1 MYRLIVFVVFMLFEF
16 RVASNGQSRYLV
28 YPPGFGN
35 KVQFIVGIGV
45 PASNLPTIQS
55 VTWGYVIKT
64 NYVLPTNITEYGDV
78 RSLRKRSARV
88 SRWDFYQSIADVLNR
103 SGLSGE
109 ECIKRSIC
117 ETSQIKFGTDDI
129 IGELLHIMLLPSST
143 GDTQSDYYRAELVGL
158 NHHISCASVYNQCP
172 VSIVDLISVVRGDF
186 NFGSFPHP
194 M

>member
-1 MYRLIVFVVFMLFEF
+1 MQNKVSSSRRKAVIHYILRNMYRLIVFVVFMLFEF

-35 KVQFIVGIGV
+35 KVQVRWLSHFQKFLLVIDFTYVIINQQFIVGIGV

-103 SGLSGE
+103 YLD
-109 ECIKRSIC
+109 C
-117 ETSQIKFGTDDI
+117 
-129 IGELLHIMLLPSST
+129 
-143 GDTQSDYYRAELVGL
+143 
-158 NHHISCASVYNQCP
+158 
-172 VSIVDLISVVRGDF
+172 
-186 NFGSFPHP
+186 
-194 M
+194 